1 MRRDELIQNR
11 ELCREKARGCLIGL
25 AVGDALGDLGRN
37 NEYRNRYGIIDNLY
51 HGAGST
57 DDTEFALF
65 TARTPSSIVEE
76 S

>member
-1 MRRDELIQNR
+1 M
-11 ELCREKARGCLIGL
+11 IGL